1 MYAQLKSG
9 VQGLGFRGDGGNNC
23 KYHFTTMD
31 IYIYIFVSL
40 WGGYHAMLFAGT
52 FDTQSLQKLKLR
64 IDTKPLV
71 KTNVFVRT

>member
-31 IYIYIFVSL
+31 IYIYIYLCLSGEDIMQCCLLEPSIHSHFKSL
-40 WGGYHAMLFAGT
+40 NYESIR
-52 FDTQSLQKLKLR
+52 SLS
-64 IDTKPLV
+64 
-71 KTNVFVRT
+71 